1 MAQMLLAPGTVELK
15 PLKHASGNLLVCAPG
30 EHELYFTHVCRNFLF
45 EIWVVQGATVSL
57 KSRDGIEFSDG
68 KSKQSETVL
77 TEQKIHRVLGGDDAH
92 LTDFPL
98 SAAPVQ
104 RQAKVSK
111 SQEADEE

>member
-1 MAQMLLAPGTVELK
+1 MALFQLAPGTVELQ
-15 PLKHASGNLLVCAPG
+15 PLKHASGNLLVCAQG

-45 EIWVVQGATVSL
+45 EIWVVQGATVTL

-68 KSKQSETVL
+68 NSKQVETVL
-77 TEQKIHRVLGGDDAH
+77 TEQKIHRVLGGDAAH

-98 SAAPVQ
+98 SAPPAK

-111 SQEADEE
+111 SEESDEG